1 MAEPLTSRSVPPA
14 GDALTAAI
22 DESPIVCRSFTVGE
36 ARCVAAPPLQF
47 DVVFDPGAS
56 LHELSGEFDIV
67 LSAPTRA
74 ELEEMLAE
82 TLELLW
88 REYAEEDPAA
98 LSPKAVDLRNQLRA
112 RFHAIS
118 TKPEILTANAV

>member
-1 MAEPLTSRSVPPA
+1 MAESLTSRSVSPA

-22 DESPIVCRSFTVGE
+22 DESPIVRRSFTVGE
-36 ARCVAAPPLQF
+36 IRCVAAPPLRF
-47 DVVFDPGAS
+47 DVVFDQDTS
-56 LHELSGEFDIV
+56 THELSGEFDIT

-88 REYAEEDPAA
+88 REYAEEDPAI
-98 LSPKAVDLRNQLRA
+98 LSPKAADLRTQLRA
-112 RFHAIS
+112 RIATEHDA
-118 TKPEILTANAV
+118 A

>member
-1 MAEPLTSRSVPPA
+1 MAEPLTSRSIPPA

-22 DESPIVCRSFTVGE
+22 DESPIVCRRFTIGE
-36 ARCVAAPPLQF
+36 TRCVAAPPLQF

-74 ELEEMLAE
+74 ELEELLAE

-88 REYAEEDPAA
+88 REYAEEDPSA

-112 RFHAIS
+112 RFHAINTNS
-118 TKPEILTANAV
+118 EIIAADAI

>member
-1 MAEPLTSRSVPPA
+1 MAESLTSRSVSPA

-22 DESPIVCRSFTVGE
+22 DESPIVRRSFTVGE
-36 ARCVAAPPLQF
+36 IRCVAAPPLRF
-47 DVVFDPGAS
+47 DVVFDRDAS
-56 LHELSGEFDIV
+56 VHELSGEFDIV

-88 REYAEEDPAA
+88 REYAEEDPAI
-98 LSPKAVDLRNQLRA
+98 LSPKAADLRTQLRA
-112 RFHAIS
+112 RSRTIS
-118 TKPEILTANAV
+118 TKPSFSRPT

>member
-1 MAEPLTSRSVPPA
+1 MAEPATSRGASSTK
-14 GDALTAAI
+14 DAFTAAI
-22 DESPIVCRSFTVGE
+22 DESPIVRRSFTVGE
-36 ARCVAAPPLQF
+36 TRCVAAPPLQF
-47 DVVFDPGAS
+47 AVVFDRDAET
-56 LHELSGEFDIV
+56 HELSGEFDIV

-98 LSPKAVDLRNQLRA
+98 LSPKAANLRAQLRA
-112 RFHAIS
+112 RI
-118 TKPEILTANAV
+118 TAEHDAA

>member
-1 MAEPLTSRSVPPA
+1 MTEPLTSRSVSPT

-22 DESPIVCRSFTVGE
+22 DESPIVRRSFTVGE
-36 ARCVAAPPLQF
+36 IRCVAAPPLRF
-47 DVVFDPGAS
+47 DVAFDQDTS
-56 LHELSGEFDIV
+56 THELSGEFDIT

-88 REYAEEDPAA
+88 REYAEEDPSA
-98 LSPKAVDLRNQLRA
+98 LSPKAADLRTRLRA
-112 RFHAIS
+112 RI
-118 TKPEILTANAV
+118 TAKHDAA